1 MVKSPRAR
9 AASDSNGGGSSF
21 PRGLIVAWGVVVA
34 VGVSGGVALSFAS
47 EDAVKEWRAGIPKVT
62 VKVAAAAAM
71 PVPIPPRTPPAQAP
85 KPPPAAEAH
94 PPQPVAPPRAEEKP
108 HDESAAPV
116 PPPAPTALPDPTD
129 ATPLSPAPAPGLVE
143 DSRGG
148 PLPRVGAEGRGPFQV
163 YARPF
168 PAGIK
173 RPKIAVVLAEM
184 GVSGVTTNT
193 AMDKLP
199 AAIDFA
205 FAPHADRVDGWI
217 ERARSSG
224 HEVMLSLA
232 MEPIDYPR
240 TDPGPNALFTILKPD
255 RNVERLRL
263 QLGKAVGYV
272 GVVTTS
278 GGKFLTD
285 AKSLR
290 PVIDELRSRG
300 LLFLDPKLTLDGTG
314 AATGRE
320 AHAITGAV
328 DRLIDTDLSRGA
340 IDDQLKG
347 LESDAKAHGQA
358 IGLGFPY
365 PSTIERLASWATGL
379 ADRGFVLAPVS
390 AVVPFDEKTEM
401 PAPVA
406 AAPEAPAAPAAG
418 GHAAPMKG
426 H

>member
-1 MVKSPRAR
+1 MVKPLRAR
-9 AASDSNGGGSSF
+9 RPPESNGGGMSV
-21 PRGLIVAWGVVVA
+21 PRALIVAWGVVVA
-34 VGVSGGVALSFAS
+34 VCVAGGAALSFTS
-47 EDAVKEWRAGIPKVT
+47 EDTIKEWRAEFPKVSAK
-62 VKVAAAAAM
+62 VVAAAT
-71 PVPIPPRTPPAQAP
+71 IPTPSSVVQAP
-85 KPPPAAEAH
+85 KSPAAPAHTEDAAHEEKAVPPPPPAA
-94 PPQPVAPPRAEEKP
+94 PV
-108 HDESAAPV
+108 
-116 PPPAPTALPDPTD
+116 LPDPGD
-129 ATPLSPAPAPGLVE
+129 ATPLPPAPAPGLVE

-148 PLPRVGAEGRGPFQV
+148 PLPRVGVDGRGPFQV

-168 PAGIK
+168 PVGIK
-173 RPKIAVVLAEM
+173 RPRIAVVLAEM
-184 GVSGVTTNT
+184 GVSGVTTNA
-193 AMDKLP
+193 AMEKLP
-199 AAIDFA
+199 AVIDFA
-205 FAPHADRVDGWI
+205 FAPHADRLDGWI

-240 TDPGPNALFTILKPD
+240 TDPGPNALFTILKPE

-290 PVIDELRSRG
+290 PVLDELRGRG
-300 LLFLDPKLTLDGTG
+300 LLFLDPKLTSDGVGT
-314 AATGRE
+314 ATGRE
-320 AHAITGAV
+320 ARAITGTV

-347 LESDAKAHGQA
+347 LESDAKAHGAA

-365 PSTIERLASWATGL
+365 PSTIERLAYWAAGV

-390 AVVPFDEKTEM
+390 AVVPFDEKNEM
-401 PAPVA
+401 PAPGAV
-406 AAPEAPAAPAAG
+406 APEAPAAAHAAPAPG
-418 GHAAPMKG
+418 GHAAPAAPAKG